1 MSLFNTGDVRRN
13 GLGGSQ
19 VSTIQER
26 LAQAAAARTE
36 EAKGNVEYAANAD
49 MSKITEADVAKMP
62 AGLYKDGFEYYG
74 ITHRHPNSTPRYT
87 MGSLL
92 DIMTW
97 DATDHAELINTPL
110 LIVAGDKA
118 DTLYM
123 SDKAFEKAGSQDK
136 ELVKIPGASH
146 IETYW
151 KPEYVKQISEKL
163 TDFFGKKL

>member
-1 MSLFNTGDVRRN
+1 
-13 GLGGSQ
+13 
-19 VSTIQER
+19 
-26 LAQAAAARTE
+26 
-36 EAKGNVEYAANAD
+36 
-49 MSKITEADVAKMP
+49 
-62 AGLYKDGFEYYG
+62 
-74 ITHRHPNSTPRYT
+74 

-92 DIMTW
+92 DLMTW
-97 DATDHAELINTPL
+97 DATDHAELINAPL

-123 SDKAFEKAGSQDK
+123 SEQAFEKASSSDK